1 MSLRLEN
8 VRTGNLRL
16 PKKELVK
23 VKGLSTS
30 PKEFSAS
37 KCDVGNWILSK
48 SWEFFVKLFGNFM
61 EFFGSLLKIF
71 WEFFGNFGG
80 NIWAF
85 FGEFLFFGNSLG
97 MSAMS
102 LLH

>member
-8 VRTGNLRL
+8 VRIGNLRL
-16 PKKELVK
+16 PKKEFVK

-30 PKEFSAS
+30 PKEFPAS

-48 SWEFFVKLFGNFM
+48 SWVFVKLIGNFM

-71 WEFFGNFGG
+71 WEFFGNF
-80 NIWAF
+80 WE
-85 FGEFLFFGNSLG
+85 EFLGGIF
-97 MSAMS
+97 
-102 LLH
+102 